1 MNAWIWLL
9 AAVVAGAAAYY
20 TGWRA
25 WDGYRRRDVLDANTD
40 RYLAWRGRAA
50 PPSGRP
56 SEGMTGEER
65 RNVYIGIGLGI
76 VAVVCVFVFLSYP
89 PG

>member
-20 TGWRA
+20 IGWRA
-25 WDGYRRRDVLDANTD
+25 WDSYRHRDVLDANTD

-50 PPSGRP
+50 APSNRPP
-56 SEGMTGEER
+56 EGMTGEER
-65 RNVYIGIGLGI
+65 RKIYIGIGLGI
-76 VAVVCVFVFLSYP
+76 VAVACFFVFLSYP